1 LRMMS
6 DALGKI
12 AAIFY
17 SGPQPEPA
25 RTDAAW
31 FPALPK
37 PELNLG
43 FYRFYHD
50 RRPSATGATI
60 LV

>member
-17 SGPQPEPA
+17 SGPQPEPE
-25 RTDAAW
+25 RTDAAG
-31 FPALPK
+31 FPVLPK
-37 PELNLG
+37 LDLNLG

-50 RRPSATGATI
+50 RTPCASGAII